1 VANKTLR
8 DYVGLA
14 TESDVRAM
22 IAIDAQSVSSDKDHF
37 ISANLLGYYVLVN
50 TWLLLFKEFT
60 SNAWMEVLFH
70 LKKFGVMAT
79 IRLFDEAASKL
90 VREGHLGVLEASNSL
105 PLAIMQEVAC
115 VIEHRNV
122 PHFVG
127 KNVGSDLAA
136 TTLQLFRYPKRFSP
150 IRADVLETT
159 CIQGFKQ
166 NQNRL
171 KLLQRRSHPYWLVTE
186 VREEIQHL
194 LPWDRI
200 IPIVAETKIGEIEF
214 TTGVGL
220 DARGTLGSKLVAMK
234 QLLPDYFIPERAFT
248 LNAFTDVFIEEG
260 YDEEFG
266 PKHIAEVR
274 AVPKSYKAAR
284 IIAMEE
290 TYRQALA
297 KRVFSI
303 LSEYLPPNLNIHD
316 QVRNQEYARIGS
328 VDGSL
333 ATLDLTSASDDIQVN
348 LIYEVFPNEMVQ
360 LMNHV
365 RPTHYR
371 ISDTEALL
379 HSYMTMGNALTF
391 ILETILFAG
400 IARVACR
407 YSGEDPEK
415 VSVYGDDIIIPTN
428 AAVTAWDFLS
438 MLGFRLN
445 EAKSYWTVRTEE
457 EPEKVLYRES
467 CGEEYIDGKCVS
479 SIYFPRFAVEG
490 SLGKNPSVSR
500 RTRHDAYTG
509 ELTDTTVRL
518 VQLQHRLYSVCYDA
532 AVFLAELIQEMHP
545 KMTRSLGYDG
555 SVVSDIWARV
565 ARPRKVSSPYSEVVR
580 DVRVDPHH
588 PVTKITKTYVTFKRA
603 QGHEEEG
610 YSTPIPR
617 YPKLERKA
625 DYEDLYNLY
634 RYNRFLREGPRYS
647 DSFLRLLGVSDPDA
661 SYDEVFGKPEIGW
674 ILSIF
679 VR

>member
-1 VANKTLR
+1 VANDTLR
-8 DYVGLA
+8 GYVGLA
-14 TESDVRAM
+14 TEGDVRAM
-22 IAIDAQSVSSDKDHF
+22 IAIDAQSVSSNKDGF

-60 SNAWMEVLFH
+60 SNAWMDVLFH
-70 LKKFGVMAT
+70 LKKYGVMAT

-90 VREGHLGVLEASNSL
+90 VREGQLGILEAANSL
-105 PLAIMQEVAC
+105 PLAIMHEVAC
-115 VIEHRNV
+115 ALEHRNV

-127 KNVGSDLAA
+127 KNVGSDLMA

-150 IRADVLETT
+150 IRTDILEAS
-159 CIQGFKQ
+159 CIQAFKQ

-186 VREEIQHL
+186 VRKEVSSL

-220 DARGTLGSKLVAMK
+220 DARGNLGSKLVAMNR
-234 QLLPDYFIPERAFT
+234 LLPEYFIPERAFR
-248 LNAFTDVFIEEG
+248 LNAFTDVFVEEG
-260 YDEEFG
+260 YDPEFG
-266 PKHIAEVR
+266 PKHVAEVR

-303 LSEYLPPNLNIHD
+303 ISEYLPSNLDIHD
-316 QVRNQEYARIGS
+316 QTRNQRYARIGS
-328 VDGSL
+328 IDGRF

-348 LIYEVFPNEMVQ
+348 LVYEVFPYELVR
-360 LMNHV
+360 LMNCV

-407 YSGEDPEK
+407 YAGEDPES
-415 VSVYGDDIIIPTN
+415 VSVYGDDIIVPTK
-428 AAVTAWDFLS
+428 AAETTRDFLN

-445 EAKSYWTVRTEE
+445 EAKSYWTVQNED

-467 CGEEYIDGKCVS
+467 CGEEYIDGRCVS
-479 SIYFPRFAVEG
+479 SVYFPRFAVEG
-490 SLGKNPSVSR
+490 SLGKAPTVSK

-518 VQLQHRLYSVCYDA
+518 VQLQHRLYSICYDA

-545 KMTRSLGYDG
+545 KMTRSLGYEG
-555 SVVSDIWARV
+555 SVVSDLWARV
-565 ARPRKVSSPYSEVVR
+565 ARPKRVSSPYNEVVR
-580 DVRVDPHH
+580 TVREDPRH
-588 PVTKITKTYVTFKRA
+588 PVTKLTKTYVTFKRI

-617 YPKLERKA
+617 YPKLEQKA
-625 DYEDLYNLY
+625 DYAYLYDLY

-647 DSFLRLLGVSDPDA
+647 EPLLKLLGISDPDA